1 MAECTFES
9 MKQTVETF
17 FSDNGTYRA
26 TIAYHKNI
34 GYMYLPPSIPV
45 EQENGTKRGLGV
57 FSYYAG
63 TDVTIKA
70 HAFIYA
76 TNSRSNEEKFD
87 TIDQFRTYL
96 RARFPETG
104 GILAPKKMTYYD
116 IKVALDRFFI
126 SYPAY
131 VDAVKYEQRL
141 GRIRMTLQVDSSD
154 ADKAHAMKNTAT
166 AEMQVYA
173 YSDGGNGLT
182 RQNANINIYSEY
194 HRLITCRY
202 FTSRGE
208 FESILQEIFRPET
221 PSVRGLRSR
230 LYALNTIQR
239 FEYTLS
245 SLLTQ

>member
-17 FSDNGTYRA
+17 FSDNGAYRA
-26 TIAYHKNI
+26 TIAYHENI

-104 GILAPKKMTYYD
+104 GILAPKQMTYYD

-126 SYPAY
+126 SYTAY
-131 VDAVKYEQRL
+131 VDAVKYEEHL
-141 GRIRMTLQVDSSD
+141 GRIRMSLSVDSSD
-154 ADKAHAMKNTAT
+154 AADAHTMKNTTT
-166 AEMQVYA
+166 AEMEIYA
-173 YSDGGNGLT
+173 YFDGGKGLT
-182 RQNANINIYSEY
+182 RQNASINIYSEQNKRVFY
-194 HRLITCRY
+194 EY

-208 FESILQEIFRPET
+208 FERILHKIFRPDT
-221 PSVRGLRSR
+221 PSGRNLRSR

-239 FEYTLS
+239 IEFTLS